1 MTVSYCAIWMQD
13 TAIGWLMTEMKT
25 APTTIAL
32 LQLTT
37 SLPIFFLALPGG
49 VLGDRFDRRKLLVG
63 VQTVLAVNAAV
74 VSLATF
80 SGGANV
86 PLFLCANAVSGC
98 CLALSSPVRHALTPM
113 LVDRSVFVGAV
124 TLNSV
129 GFNAA
134 RLLGPALAGGIIAL
148 SSASHSLA
156 TGSCILCFVTLIL
169 TFGFQVPVSPFE
181 KTRVTLLQAAADVT
195 KLAASDAVIRTTLLT
210 LLAFSACGG
219 VVFALL
225 PLIMTQQLGAEVTTY
240 GLGMGSLGAG
250 AILGGTALSRPMR
263 GLSMRRV
270 QIIASTLVIIG
281 LAIIGSTHQLEIGML
296 GFLICGAGWV
306 ITLSTLN
313 AQLQLHVEDAFRAR
327 VTSLALMANAFG
339 LASASPAWGYLVEVS
354 EISVALYVAAALVFL
369 LMLIRFARPRAAD

>member
-49 VLGDRFDRRKLLVG
+49 VLGDRFNRRKLLVG
-63 VQTVLAVNAAV
+63 VQAVLAVNAAA
-74 VSLATF
+74 VSFATF
-80 SGGANV
+80 GGGASV
-86 PLFLCANAVSGC
+86 AFFLCANAVSGC

-124 TLNSV
+124 TLNSM

-134 RLLGPALAGGIIAL
+134 RLIGPALAGGIIAL
-148 SSASHSLA
+148 SSASQSLA
-156 TGSCILCFVTLIL
+156 TGSFILCFVTIVLI
-169 TFGFQVPVSPFE
+169 FGFKAPDSPLADAGVSLF
-181 KTRVTLLQAAADVT
+181 QAAADVT
-195 KLAASDAVIRTTLLT
+195 RLAARDPVIRNTLMT

-225 PLIMTQQLGAEVTTY
+225 PLIMTQQLGAQEVTY

-263 GLSMRRV
+263 RFSMRTV
-270 QIIASTLVIIG
+270 QLIASGLVILGLGIIAG
-281 LAIIGSTHQLEIGML
+281 THRLEIGML
-296 GFLICGAGWV
+296 GFLLCGAGWV

-313 AQLQLHVEDAFRAR
+313 AQIQLHVEDAFRAR
-327 VTSLALMANAFG
+327 VTSLALMANALG
-339 LASASPAWGYLVEVS
+339 LAGASPAWGYLVEVS
-354 EISVALYVAAALVFL
+354 AISTAMYVAAGLVFL
-369 LMLIRFARPRAAD
+369 LTLARFLRVRRLG